1 MKTLSS
7 AVTIILM
14 MLLLGCTTT
23 SKIRFDDK
31 KYFQEPPKIV
41 TSGNRFFLRW
51 VYADH
56 QQPLFAMSSESR
68 IKNDSPS
75 CDSRSEET
83 WRKGLRSRHRDHRLS
98 MPPSVPFLIYVEG
111 TRELLNPTSGL
122 GVHEIGDGH
131 DMSSVIVGKAID
143 HLSQV
148 PP

>member
-68 IKNDSPS
+68 IKNDSLLFYIPATTS
-75 CDSRSEET
+75 SGNVNGRLHLEEI
-83 WRKGLRSRHRDHRLS
+83 KDPQKLS
-98 MPPSVPFLIYVEG
+98 FIQQHK
-111 TRELLNPTSGL
+111 TFWLNP
-122 GVHEIGDGH
+122 DGSLKSLNPES
-131 DMSSVIVGKAID
+131 MSQQEFKQLIN
-143 HLSQV
+143 
-148 PP
+148 

>member
-51 VYADH
+51 VYAAD
-56 QQPLFAMSSESR
+56 QQHLFAMFSESKIMR
-68 IKNDSPS
+68 DSLFFYIPVTTS
-75 CDSRSEET
+75 SGKLNGRLHLEELRAQEKLIFISGSKAF
-83 WRKGLRSRHRDHRLS
+83 WRNPDGSLNVLKLEPMSAEESGRLN
-98 MPPSVPFLIYVEG
+98 Y
-111 TRELLNPTSGL
+111 
-122 GVHEIGDGH
+122 
-131 DMSSVIVGKAID
+131 
-143 HLSQV
+143 
-148 PP
+148 